1 MKQANDIGRHITK
14 LRMMR
19 GLSQE
24 ATVAK
29 IQCLGGE
36 GYRMTVQIL
45 KNIETGRT
53 SVIHWQI
60 RSLRT
65 VLRCSYDDIFTG
77 PQVNGAE
84 TNGFLKKRFVT
95 NGKPSHNGNGHGK
108 VVA

>member
-1 MKQANDIGRHITK
+1 VKQANDIGRHITK
-14 LRMMR
+14 LRMLR

-65 VLRCSYDDIFTG
+65 VLHCSYDDIFLG
-77 PQVNGAE
+77 PNANGPGMNAL
-84 TNGFLKKRFVT
+84 LKKRFVE
-95 NGKPSHNGNGHGK
+95 NGTHSRNGNGHGK
-108 VVA
+108 VAA

>member
-1 MKQANDIGRHITK
+1 MI
-14 LRMMR
+14 R

-65 VLRCSYDDIFTG
+65 VLHCSYDDIFMG
-77 PQVNGAE
+77 PQVNGAD
-84 TNGFLKKRFVT
+84 TSGLLKKRFET
-95 NGKPSHNGNGHGK
+95 NGKPSRNGNGHGK
-108 VVA
+108 VTA

>member
-1 MKQANDIGRHITK
+1 MEQANDIGRHIAK
-14 LRMMR
+14 LRMLR

-36 GYRMTVQIL
+36 GYRMTVQML

-60 RSLRT
+60 RNLRT
-65 VLRCSYDDIFTG
+65 VFRCSFDDIFLG
-77 PQVNGAE
+77 PKVNGSEIEAL
-84 TNGFLKKRFVT
+84 LKKPNSR
-95 NGKPSHNGNGHGK
+95 NGNGH
-108 VVA
+108 

>member
-1 MKQANDIGRHITK
+1 MRRANDIGQHIAK
-14 LRMMR
+14 LRVQR

-60 RSLRT
+60 RGLRT
-65 VLRCSYDDIFTG
+65 VLRCTYDDIFLG
-77 PQVNGAE
+77 PKVNGSDMNA
-84 TNGFLKKRFVT
+84 FFKK
-95 NGKPSHNGNGHGK
+95 SHSRNGNGH
-108 VVA
+108 

>member
-1 MKQANDIGRHITK
+1 MRQANDIGRHIAK
-14 LRMMR
+14 LRVLR

-53 SVIHWQI
+53 NVIHWQI
-60 RSLRT
+60 RGLRT
-65 VLRCSYDDIFTG
+65 VLHCSYDDIFLG
-77 PQVNGAE
+77 PKVNGSDMNA
-84 TNGFLKKRFVT
+84 FLK
-95 NGKPSHNGNGHGK
+95 NGNSRNGNHH
-108 VVA
+108 

>member
-1 MKQANDIGRHITK
+1 M
-14 LRMMR
+14 LR

-36 GYRMTVQIL
+36 GYRMTVQML

-65 VLRCSYDDIFTG
+65 VFRCSFDDIFLG
-77 PQVNGAE
+77 PNVNGSEMEA
-84 TNGFLKKRFVT
+84 FLKR
-95 NGKPSHNGNGHGK
+95 PHSRNGNGSLTLRDK
-108 VVA
+108 A

>member
-65 VLRCSYDDIFTG
+65 VLHCTFDDIFLG
-77 PQVNGAE
+77 PKVNGSQMDA
-84 TNGFLKKRFVT
+84 FLKKPHSR
-95 NGKPSHNGNGHGK
+95 NGNGHARGK
-108 VVA
+108 VTA